1 MKDIH
6 ETSLRL
12 AGEWLDNTSD
22 NDFIEQYNDIVKSQ
36 NKKLTEFD
44 VFEALDRT
52 STIVKMINE
61 LIGSVGEEDD
71 PDFLVDVHPAIK
83 KHYKLLSAAQDNL
96 CELYQKLG
104 QDFFDYGGSSNV
116 TE

>member
-1 MKDIH
+1 MNHTH

-12 AGEWLDNTSD
+12 AEEWLDSTTD
-22 NDFIEQYNDIVKSQ
+22 NDFIEQYNDVVKSQ

-52 STIVKMINE
+52 STIIKMVNE
-61 LIGSVGEEDD
+61 LLGSVGEEDES
-71 PDFLVDVHPAIK
+71 DFLVDVHPAVK
-83 KHYKLLSAAQDNL
+83 RHYKLLSAAQDNL

-104 QDFFDYGGSSNV
+104 QDFFDYGGSGNV